1 MRTKSLKIDR
11 RVYEQAKRLA
21 ETIPGA
27 TPATVLGFGLD
38 LLNETLAAV
47 AECGGG
53 PTTTPVTPRSLLT
66 RAVSLILDRL
76 HGRRSMPAIVDR
88 FDA

>member
-1 MRTKSLKIDR
+1 MKTKSIKIDR
-11 RVYEQAKRLA
+11 ATYEQVERLA
-21 ETIPGA
+21 ATIDAASPGDVIGFAVDLMCETM
-27 TPATVLGFGLD
+27 
-38 LLNETLAAV
+38 AAV

-66 RAVSLILDRL
+66 RAVSLILDHL